1 MSANNPPPGAN
12 RRPSSE
18 AGSWTTY
25 EPPRDVRLSPQ
36 TVSSGTNYRP
46 TQEQLARDELR
57 RNYLRKNVYLPIL
70 VALVLVLALFGL
82 LIYLAFGVNTPEAV
96 SFIAGL
102 SALTIILF
110 SIPAIILM
118 AVLPIVWLAL
128 TLNRRQNRRNYP
140 QTGPMAYR
148 SRVQTVLWQLD
159 GLLGGV
165 RDSSVRLG
173 ERLTRPLIA
182 LHGRLAWW
190 QVWLDRIRELLTR
203 SS

>member
-1 MSANNPPPGAN
+1 M
-12 RRPSSE
+12 
-18 AGSWTTY
+18 
-25 EPPRDVRLSPQ
+25 SPQ

-118 AVLPIVWLAL
+118 TILPIAWLAL